1 LTLQFSL
8 KTRDVLNQNYLDQAI
23 DWISKKTTTSV
34 KAQIEGYE
42 PPKVFTNKKTG
53 EEVQA
58 DFSFI
63 TQGGY
68 KSFMEVAMKSDHPQK
83 LVTRWKLLS
92 LMASMKQGKLHL
104 LAPKGHKLFTK
115 KLVDTYHINAVIHS
129 L

>member
-1 LTLQFSL
+1 ML
-8 KTRDVLNQNYLDQAI
+8 KQHYLDKAI
-23 DWISKKTTTSV
+23 DWISKKSTTSV
-34 KAQIEGYE
+34 KAKIEGYDS
-42 PPKVFTNKKTG
+42 PNVFTNKETG

-63 TQGGY
+63 TQGGN
-68 KSFMEVAMKSDHPQK
+68 KSFTEVAIKSDRPQK

-104 LAPKGHKLFTK
+104 LTPKGHKMFTK